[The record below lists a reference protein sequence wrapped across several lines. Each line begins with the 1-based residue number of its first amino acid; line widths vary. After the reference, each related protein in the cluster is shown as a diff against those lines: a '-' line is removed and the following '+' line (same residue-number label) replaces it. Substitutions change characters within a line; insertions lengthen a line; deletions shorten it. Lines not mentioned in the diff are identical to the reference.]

1 MTPSRIEPVTFR
13 LLAQCLNQMRHRVP
27 PEFLLNIS
35 YMDIVDICQQEEIRM
50 LTNRYVSI
58 NELHFSSQYI
68 HMNQIFTCT
77 SLTQKVVESKHEFM
91 K

>member
-1 MTPSRIEPVTFR
+1 MTPSRIETATFR
-13 LLAQCLNQMRHRVP
+13 LLDQCPNQMRHRVT

-35 YMDIVDICQQEEIRM
+35 YMDTVNICQQEEIRM
-50 LTNRYVSI
+50 LTNKYVSI

-68 HMNQIFTCT
+68 HMNQKFTCT
-77 SLTQKVVESKHEFM
+77 SVTQNVIESKQEFM